1 MSLAEGITRVMAS
14 RGLTVRDVL
23 ARLGDKRDRATV
35 YRLLAGNTINP
46 RLDTL
51 LSLCDA
57 IGSTPNELLDQAE
70 VLTYR
75 QRSADRFDL
84 RLRTAFTRIQSLPP
98 ETKAVAV
105 TQVLM
110 LLETWERVAAAEPM
124 DDLLEMFLQADDAAD
139 LGAVG
144 VAHGS
149 IANGSSLATHT
160 TGKDA

>member
-75 QRSADRFDL
+75 QRSADQFDL
-84 RLRTAFTRIQSLPP
+84 RLRTAFTRIQALPAA
-98 ETKAVAV
+98 TKAVAV

-110 LLETWERVAAAEPM
+110 LLETWERAAAAEPM
-124 DDLLEMFLQADDAAD
+124 DDLLEMFLHADSPVDAAARGSVNGSSAAPHADDA
-139 LGAVG
+139 
-144 VAHGS
+144 
-149 IANGSSLATHT
+149 
-160 TGKDA
+160 DA